1 MEWLLAYVAVGAFV
15 GFFAGLLG
23 IGGGMTMVPFLVFFF
38 QRQDF
43 PHEHIVHLALGTAMA
58 SILFTAISSV
68 RAHHRRKSVN
78 WQVAKAM
85 APGVLAGTFGGA
97 LVASALSTQAL
108 TLFFA
113 VFVYI
118 AATQLFVGI
127 NPKPTRRLPGPWAL
141 AGVGAGIGAVSSWV
155 AAGGAVMT
163 IPFLLFCNV
172 PLLMAIGT
180 SSALGFPIAAAGTA
194 GYLITGLF
202 ESGLPDWSLGF
213 VYLPALAGVVVASVL
228 TAPIG
233 ASVAHRMPVVA
244 LRRVFAVFLY
254 ILATKML
261 SNLWA

>member
-38 QRQDF
+38 TSQGF
-43 PHEHIVHLALGTAMA
+43 PVEHVVHLALGTAMA
-58 SILFTAISSV
+58 SILFTALSSV
-68 RAHHRRKSVN
+68 RAHHRRKSVD
-78 WQVAKAM
+78 WRVAKTM
-85 APGVLAGTFGGA
+85 APGVLVGTFGGA
-97 LVASALSTQAL
+97 MIAGALTTRSL
-108 TLFFA
+108 TLFFT

-118 AATQLFVGI
+118 AATQLFIGL
-127 NPKPTRRLPGPWAL
+127 NPKATRRLPGPAVL
-141 AGVGAGIGAVSSWV
+141 AGVGTGIGVISSWV

-172 PLLMAIGT
+172 PLLTAIGT
-180 SSALGFPIAAAGTA
+180 SSALGFPIAVAGTL
-194 GYLITGLF
+194 GYMITGAF
-202 ESGLPDWSLGF
+202 ESGRPAWSVGF

-228 TAPIG
+228 TAPLG
-233 ASVAHRMPVVA
+233 AQAAHRIPVKL

-261 SNLWA
+261 ITLWE

>member
-1 MEWLLAYVAVGAFV
+1 MEWLLAYIAVGAFV

-38 QRQDF
+38 TSQGF
-43 PHEHIVHLALGTAMA
+43 PVEHVVHLALGTAMA
-58 SILFTAISSV
+58 SILFTAASSV
-68 RAHHRRKSVN
+68 RAHHRRKSVD
-78 WQVAKAM
+78 WRVARAM
-85 APGVLAGTFGGA
+85 APGVLLGTFGGA
-97 LVASALSTQAL
+97 LIASALSTRAL

-118 AATQLFVGI
+118 AATQLFIGL
-127 NPKPTRRLPGPWAL
+127 NPKASRRLPGPGVL
-141 AGVGAGIGAVSSWV
+141 AGVGAGIGAISSWV

-180 SSALGFPIAAAGTA
+180 SSALGFPIAAAGTL
-194 GYLITGLF
+194 GYVITGYF
-202 ESGLPDWSLGF
+202 ESGLPAGSVGF
-213 VYLPALAGVVVASVL
+213 VHLPALAGVVVASVL
-228 TAPIG
+228 TAPLG
-233 ASVAHRMPVVA
+233 ASAAHRMPVKL

-261 SNLWA
+261 TSLWG

>member
-38 QRQDF
+38 TSQGF
-43 PHEHIVHLALGTAMA
+43 PVEHVVHLALGTAMA
-58 SILFTAISSV
+58 SILFTAASSV
-68 RAHHRRKSVN
+68 RAHHRRKSVD
-78 WQVAKAM
+78 WKVARAM
-85 APGVLAGTFGGA
+85 APGVLLGTFGGA
-97 LVASALSTQAL
+97 LIASALSTRAL

-118 AATQLFVGI
+118 AATQLFIGL
-127 NPKPTRRLPGPWAL
+127 NPKASRRLPGPGVL
-141 AGVGAGIGAVSSWV
+141 AGVGAGIGAISSWV

-180 SSALGFPIAAAGTA
+180 SSALGFPIAAAGTL
-194 GYLITGLF
+194 GYVITGYF
-202 ESGLPDWSLGF
+202 ESGLPAGSVGF
-213 VYLPALAGVVVASVL
+213 VHLPALAGVVVASVL
-228 TAPIG
+228 TAPLG
-233 ASVAHRMPVVA
+233 ASAAHRMPVKL

-261 SNLWA
+261 TGLWG